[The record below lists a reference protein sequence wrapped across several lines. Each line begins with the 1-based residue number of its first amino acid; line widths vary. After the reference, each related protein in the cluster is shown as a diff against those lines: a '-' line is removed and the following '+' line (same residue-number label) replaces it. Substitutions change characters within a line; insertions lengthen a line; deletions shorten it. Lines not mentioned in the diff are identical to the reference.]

1 MVIAVKLLDI
11 ALEALH
17 AHKLLENAKVSHW
30 QLAQL
35 SSQMCQIMKLTW
47 LMLLSRLILALGDY
61 PNSSASCKSSEP
73 FSTQLRM
80 VMVLQDR

>member
-1 MVIAVKLLDI
+1 
-11 ALEALH
+11 
-17 AHKLLENAKVSHW
+17 
-30 QLAQL
+30 
-35 SSQMCQIMKLTW
+35 MCQIMKLTW

-80 VMVLQDR
+80 VMVLQDRWRPCSPSLLRWQPWKGKKI